1 MLGASRVANN
11 ASGFEELTNA
21 LSHCSLFDKPLD
33 PGSHYGGRIAEF
45 RFRRLWLTD
54 SLHQGFHPVVWQ
66 RSFMIFPAP
75 RGQLLHT

>member
-54 SLHQGFHPVVWQ
+54 SLHRGSIQLSGSD
-66 RSFMIFPAP
+66 RS
-75 RGQLLHT
+75 